1 MENKKVVIFMYKYS
15 VIVKGL
21 ERELSAWGYNV
32 EVVAGK
38 SYKLKELA
46 NETSLFVIY
55 LPSSVVEDKALLE
68 NDWNVILIG
77 EKQSRDAFIEANPHW
92 EGFGWV
98 NKTA

>member
-1 MENKKVVIFMYKYS
+1 M
-15 VIVKGL
+15 
-21 ERELSAWGYNV
+21 
-32 EVVAGK
+32 VAGK

-92 EGFGWV
+92 ESFGWV
-98 NKTA
+98 TDRLKWTSLKLR